1 MKDVGRKRKLH
12 KWAYPTIEVWNLPK
26 SSCLPPNKA
35 VIADREQKDMSCLVE
50 DKKSTLIR
58 PLISKTTLSSKDEAK
73 ELNQIVALRIQH
85 VEKVQ
90 NCQTAEK
97 SAEEPA
103 PQVQEVHEI
112 EDRDPASNSVDKSA
126 AEQVQEIP
134 EGKMIIARVYHYF
147 KNEYEILKAF
157 TGNHWKMNPLANYL
171 QRTAEATGVSAQAV
185 TMIVEDKKNSVESEH
200 VAVQEEGDE
209 KEPEV
214 DSNDEGRSS
223 PLTFDMSAGGIKIKV
238 EHIDEKESQLDCA
251 NESEALKPVRR
262 RATGSSVRSKPS
274 DEEQLPFPSPIQLRV
289 HGVMETEYKIES
301 ADDEC
306 PPTIEDDPL
315 ETGDS
320 VDHENVAAT
329 FIKIK
334 EESDDDTEML
344 TMEQSINIMICDA
357 LQTSVATVHVKAE
370 PSSPAD

>member
-103 PQVQEVHEI
+103 PQVQEI